1 MIMAVAR
8 VSEESSTKMLLSE
21 IFEPSTRLLGVL
33 LAETMAVIMVF
44 VVLLLLLI
52 GSSRMG
58 NLKWGRAGAM
68 FII

>member
-1 MIMAVAR
+1 MAVAR

-44 VVLLLLLI
+44 VVLLLLLLLI